1 VIMRIRQ
8 RLNEWPVR
16 IGRFRPLAP
25 RSSEG
30 PEWVVCGSS
39 VGRVLPSPSI
49 RNRCRRKRVCEKSAI
64 VVRTSSSPWRGSIH
78 PISGGM
84 DGGTSRA
91 IAPAQ
96 AGNKRIAQNRTVS
109 TFKRARREVAPD
121 FGH

>member
-49 RNRCRRKRVCEKSAI
+49 R
-64 VVRTSSSPWRGSIH
+64 
-78 PISGGM
+78 
-84 DGGTSRA
+84 
-91 IAPAQ
+91 
-96 AGNKRIAQNRTVS
+96 
-109 TFKRARREVAPD
+109 
-121 FGH
+121 